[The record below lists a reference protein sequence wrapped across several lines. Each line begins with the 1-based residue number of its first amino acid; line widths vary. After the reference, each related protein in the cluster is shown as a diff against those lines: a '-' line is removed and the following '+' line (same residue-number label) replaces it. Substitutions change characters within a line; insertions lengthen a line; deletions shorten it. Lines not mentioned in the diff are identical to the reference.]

1 MMSLRFWSGSGDLC
15 FVRCLNRMRFD
26 SENYVILL
34 MMYENW
40 ISVVMNLMS
49 WLSLYWI
56 KIKWNWLDY
65 VFYYVRYIML
75 LNNYV

>member
-1 MMSLRFWSGSGDLC
+1 
-15 FVRCLNRMRFD
+15 MRFD